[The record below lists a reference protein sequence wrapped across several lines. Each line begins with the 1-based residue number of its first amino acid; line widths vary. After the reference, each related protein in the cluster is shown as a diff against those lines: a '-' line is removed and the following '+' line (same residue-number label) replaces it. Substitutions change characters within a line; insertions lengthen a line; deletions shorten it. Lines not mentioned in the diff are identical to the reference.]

1 MQRRHRSRGL
11 SLVGLLVGTA
21 IGLLVVA
28 AAGSAIAAHQR
39 EQRAVLAEA
48 RLMQDLRAT
57 VALVAR
63 DLRRAGHWSAAAS
76 GVRIDGDPIA
86 PLANPHASI
95 MPGAAPA
102 SGVAL
107 SFSNGGRDA
116 SAVDDSERFGFR
128 LRGSVVELQL
138 GAGNWQALNDPATLV
153 VTAFAVEPSIEE
165 VSLAPFCALPCAAGS
180 AVCPPRQQIRSF
192 AVQLVG
198 RSAADPAVAR
208 SLQTRVRTRN
218 DAVVGSC
225 EG

>member
-1 MQRRHRSRGL
+1 MQRLHRSRGL

-21 IGLLVVA
+21 IGLVVVA
-28 AAGSAIAAHQR
+28 AAGSAVAAHQR
-39 EQRAVLAEA
+39 EQRAALAEA

-57 VALVAR
+57 SSLVAR
-63 DLRRAGHWSAAAS
+63 DLRRAGYWSAAAS
-76 GVRIDGDPIA
+76 GVRIDADPA
-86 PLANPHASI
+86 VPLANPHASI
-95 MPGAAPA
+95 MPGPAPA
-102 SGVAL
+102 SGIAL
-107 SFSNGGRDA
+107 SFSNGGRDPR
-116 SAVDDSERFGFR
+116 AVDDSERFGFR

-153 VTAFAVEPSIEE
+153 VTAFAVEPSVEE